1 MVPDNSEPPAAPQ
14 AELPKW
20 SRWVAPIAL
29 ACALIAVAL
38 AAWSLLRPVDAGTTT
53 TPAAPA
59 PAPGPPPATDQ
70 QIADA
75 ETRACSAFRTVRSAV
90 ALQTNADLDS
100 DPVAQ
105 EVGVANARLSL
116 AASAS
121 YLRARLDPATP
132 PALAVAIRSFAD
144 QLDEVVMNQLAGVPN
159 DDPAQAVR
167 MGDTDA
173 AMTRLADVCR

>member
-1 MVPDNSEPPAAPQ
+1 MPDNSNPAAAPPP
-14 AELPKW
+14 EPPKW

-53 TPAAPA
+53 TPAPA
-59 PAPGPPPATDQ
+59 PAPPPATDQ

-75 ETRACSAFRTVRSAV
+75 ETRACSAFRTVRNAV
-90 ALQTNADLDS
+90 SLQTNANPD
-100 DPVAQ
+100 DPDALQ
-105 EVGVANARLSL
+105 GAVANARLSL
-116 AASAS
+116 AAGAS

-132 PALAVAIRSFAD
+132 PALAVALRSFAD
-144 QLDEVVMNQLAGVPN
+144 QLEDVAMNQLAGVPN

-167 MGDTDA
+167 MGDTGA
-173 AMTRLADVCR
+173 AMTRLGDVCR